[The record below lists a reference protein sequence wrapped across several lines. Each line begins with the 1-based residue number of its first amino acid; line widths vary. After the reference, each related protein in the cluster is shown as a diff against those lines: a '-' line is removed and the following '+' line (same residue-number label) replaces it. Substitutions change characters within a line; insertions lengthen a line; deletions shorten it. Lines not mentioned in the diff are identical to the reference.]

1 MTSCAPAGEFSRR
14 EVRSLLSLGVKLD
27 TGDRIASEITFV
39 QKESKQKIEKL
50 RFATDSHIGLE
61 ILHLFILD
69 MLGRDTAVARIF
81 QSKASED
88 FEHSQVVSRRSKSS
102 AW

>member
-1 MTSCAPAGEFSRR
+1 MGK
-14 EVRSLLSLGVKLD
+14 KLD
-27 TGDRIASEITFV
+27 AGDEIVTELKLV
-39 QKESKQKIEKL
+39 EKESKEKVEKL
-50 RFATDSHIGLE
+50 RFATDAHAGLE

-81 QSKASED
+81 ESKASED
-88 FEHSQVVSRRSKSS
+88 FKHSQVVSRKTKAF